1 MTPFR
6 RFACTAAVAALLAG
20 SGSADAAWNNV
31 FQVCCNSC
39 RTPAV
44 AAYTPA
50 VPAVPVAAPQQ
61 QCSTQY
67 VQRSYYQPV
76 TSYVQRTY
84 YEPVTSYRTSYYY
97 EPVTSYRTSYYCD
110 PCAGPQQVVT
120 PEVSYRLRSQVTPV
134 TSYLQRCAMQPVTSY
149 QLAYYYEP
157 QTTCCQTT
165 IGAPVAAPPVAG
177 AVAQPLVPVAPPA
190 GPVAAPAPPAV
201 GEQRQQPL
209 AVPPGVSE
217 QRDAAPSSSE
227 SQRYPAPASAQPM
240 PRASDG
246 ATFRPATPSAPP
258 AVRLDRIVSIKSAPN
273 LQGEVVN
280 ADQRPAANVQLV
292 FVHAEKRN
300 TEETTRADETGRFR
314 VTLDAGT
321 WLVYTRGADGKT
333 DFRRKV
339 DVRDDQPTELRLV
352 SR

>member
-6 RFACTAAVAALLAG
+6 RLARAAVVAALVAG
-20 SGSADAAWNNV
+20 TGSANAAWNNV

-39 RTPAV
+39 RTPTV
-44 AAYTPA
+44 AGYAPVA
-50 VPAVPVAAPQQ
+50 AVPVAAPQQ
-61 QCSTQY
+61 QCTTQY

-76 TSYVQRTY
+76 TTYQQHTY

-97 EPVTSYRTSYYCD
+97 EPVTSYRYSSYYD
-110 PCAGPQQVVT
+110 PCSCSCQQVAT
-120 PEVSYRLRSQVTPV
+120 PVVSYRLRSQCTPV
-134 TSYLQRCAMQPVTSY
+134 TSYLQRCQMQPVTSY

-165 IGAPVAAPPVAG
+165 IGAPVAALPAG
-177 AVAQPLVPVAPPA
+177 AVAQPAVPAVQA
-190 GPVAAPAPPAV
+190 GPAPAAAPAPPTV

-217 QRDAAPSSSE
+217 QREAAPSSSE
-227 SQRYPAPASAQPM
+227 SQRYAAPPSSQPM
-240 PRASDG
+240 PRATDG
-246 ATFRPATPSAPP
+246 ATFRPAPPSQP

-273 LQGEVVN
+273 LQGEVLS
-280 ADQRPAANVQLV
+280 ADQRPVANVQLL
-292 FVHAEKRN
+292 FVHADKRN
-300 TEETTRADETGRFR
+300 TEETARADAAGRFQL
-314 VTLDAGT
+314 TLDAGT

-339 DVRDDQPTELRLV
+339 EVRENEPTEVRLV